1 MANNNNTKNLNV
13 PNLRFPEFKGEW
25 KKYKVSDILEF
36 FPTNSLSWDQLEYG
50 TDNIYNLHYG
60 LIHKGLPTQIELV
73 KCSLP
78 NIKKELIPK
87 NYTLC
92 KDGDV
97 AFADASEDTNDV
109 GKVVEFLSCENK
121 NIICGLHTIHGRD
134 KKNLTIN
141 GFKGYAFSSEIFR
154 CQIRRLSQGTKI
166 YSISP
171 KNFKDIS
178 IGVPSKEEQ
187 SKIAALLWL
196 LDHRIATQN
205 KIIEKYESLI
215 KGIGNKLFSFKM
227 RFKTN
232 DGNDFPSWKTKSFE
246 NIGKTFS
253 GLSGKAK
260 EDFGIGKPYI
270 QYKQVFDSPQIQIQ
284 NCGLVNVS
292 DSENQNNVK
301 YGDVFFTVSSET
313 PDEIGM
319 SSVLLDEVD
328 EMYLNSFCFGYRLS
342 SFEVLSPLY
351 ASYFFRDSSFRNKVV
366 KIAQG
371 STRYNISKS
380 ELIKLEISLPSI
392 EEQARIASF
401 LSAVDEK
408 IKNEKEILNLYLIQ
422 KSYLLRQMFI

>member
-1 MANNNNTKNLNV
+1 M
-13 PNLRFPEFKGEW
+13 RFPEFKGEW

-73 KCSLP
+73 NCSLP

-196 LDHRIATQN
+196 LDQRIATQI
-205 KIIEKYESLI
+205 KIIEDLKKLKSSLLDLLFQNNSKWSTYCI
-215 KGIGNKLFSFKM
+215 SDVLTIGNGRDYKHLKEGNIPVYGTGGYMLSVNDYLYEGESVCIGRKGTIDMPMFLTGKFWTVDTLFY
-227 RFKTN
+227 TYN
-232 DGNDFPSWKTKSFE
+232 
-246 NIGKTFS
+246 
-253 GLSGKAK
+253 
-260 EDFGIGKPYI
+260 
-270 QYKQVFDSPQIQIQ
+270 
-284 NCGLVNVS
+284 
-292 DSENQNNVK
+292 
-301 YGDVFFTVSSET
+301 
-313 PDEIGM
+313 
-319 SSVLLDEVD
+319 
-328 EMYLNSFCFGYRLS
+328 
-342 SFEVLSPLY
+342 
-351 ASYFFRDSSFRNKVV
+351 FRN
-366 KIAQG
+366 ILPRFCYYLFTTINW
-371 STRYNISKS
+371 SRYNEASGVPSLSKTT
-380 ELIKLEISLPSI
+380 I
-392 EEQARIASF
+392 
-401 LSAVDEK
+401 EK
-408 IKNEKEILNLYLIQ
+408 IKVSVPSLNEQERICSILDSVNIKINIEISILAKFKTQ